1 MLSLVNSTKKTLKY
15 NPTVDEMYKSA
26 VVCSVSSVNPQG
38 PEAPFHANPLASGEN
53 NVTTGYV
60 EVSIANEY

>member
-26 VVCSVSSVNPQG
+26 VVCSAPSVNP
-38 PEAPFHANPLASGEN
+38 
-53 NVTTGYV
+53 
-60 EVSIANEY
+60 